1 MTQFDFLLRRALMD
15 ANLAQYESAL
25 QSAEAGDFDF
35 SPRYLRERTRVLADP
50 QGWEQSRSG
59 GRRRLNWRIAA
70 IAAALLLLS
79 ACAYAVVTGQFSQWF
94 PSRGVNPQAPETSE
108 EVLGRTGTLIEETRT
123 EGDAAITLNAAVWD
137 GESLLLSIVM
147 KCPDIPEEFTPGP
160 SGPYGKGLHT
170 AECYL
175 SMREDQWFEYERERL
190 SSMNWFAREAEIR
203 KRAEEGYKRNYGLDF
218 QLIEREGD
226 ILTFEVHTFLL
237 PYVERPE
244 MTLHMEKLS
253 FFGDDK
259 FHIDGPFD
267 FTFTLEKTV
276 PAIRYEGGKVEVTLG
291 KPPLRPVPLRLTEFQ
306 LSTTELLTSG
316 KVLAEVDMTPQ
327 MGYVD
332 MSLPKDETKP
342 LRWIDVDYAVW
353 EGPWILHLEDGSSVD
368 ITGCGGASGAGPSG
382 RTLDIGLGF
391 RFPYSIDPATVTAL
405 EIDGVRVEL
414 SEWKRLDG

>member
-108 EVLGRTGTLIEETRT
+108 EVLARTGTLIEETRT
-123 EGDAAITLNAAVWD
+123 EGEAFITLNAAVWD

-291 KPPLRPVPLRLTEFQ
+291 KPPLPEIPLRFTEFQ
-306 LSTTELLTSG
+306 LSTSELMITGEVLVPVALPGGFPPGFELDEGVEPLDYVNLNYAFWQGPFGVWTEDGDYIDLTDAGGVTSG
-316 KVLAEVDMTPQ
+316 GVP
-327 MGYVD
+327 G
-332 MSLPKDETKP
+332 ET
-342 LRWIDVDYAVW
+342 
-353 EGPWILHLEDGSSVD
+353 LEADWS
-368 ITGCGGASGAGPSG
+368 
-382 RTLDIGLGF
+382 F
-391 RFPYSIDPATVTAL
+391 FFPYPIDPATVTAL
-405 EIDGVRVEL
+405 DIGGTRIEL
-414 SEWKRLDG
+414 SEWERLDG